1 MEMIELEL
9 KGNLPKGKVWV
20 NCKDKDGICFEDMPT
35 LTMPPAPRLVQGQKA
50 VLTMDGTNGASWE
63 IQNATQVAA
72 ASSGISIA
80 TLVGLYMMWKKFFK
94 KKTSTQ
100 HT

>member
-35 LTMPPAPRLVQGQKA
+35 LTMPPAPRLVKGQKA
-50 VLTMDGTNGASWE
+50 VLTMDDTNGASWE
-63 IQNATQVAA
+63 VQNAASVAA
-72 ASSGISIA
+72 ASSGISLTMLIS
-80 TLVGLYMMWKKFFK
+80 GYMLWRKFFK
-94 KKTSTQ
+94 KKTPQQ
-100 HT
+100 HP